1 MRHPLT
7 LLALLVLVSAADAQR
22 PLTSPAKGP
31 PIDLVAAP
39 PQRPFFGGPWIRP
52 PLWGGYW
59 GGFYSDFY
67 YPGLFQQQPQV
78 VIVPQPMVAA
88 PAANPARL
96 AEDAD
101 RAAATAPAVLTLE
114 LPAAADVW
122 LDGEQQPSSADTT
135 RTLTSPPLAI
145 GREHTFRVRARW
157 TEGGTTY
164 EAEKASVVRAGERGK
179 VAIYAGTA
187 VK

>member
-52 PLWGGYW
+52 PLWGG
-59 GGFYSDFY
+59 FYSDFY

-78 VIVPQPMVAA
+78 VIVPQPVVMA
-88 PAANPARL
+88 PPANPARL

-101 RAAATAPAVLTLE
+101 RAAATAPATLTLE

-135 RTLTSPPLAI
+135 RTLTSPALAI
-145 GREHTFRVRARW
+145 GREFTFRIRARW
-157 TEGGTTY
+157 IESGTTY
-164 EAEKASVVRAGERGK
+164 EADKASTVRAGERGK